1 MSKVLFIGETWM
13 KTITHVKGFD
23 SFVTNHYEDCSN
35 YISDALTT
43 EGHTVTHIPAHGV
56 GYNFPK
62 TLEEL
67 QQYDAVL
74 LSDIGSNTF
83 LLTDNVFVRG
93 STQNNSLEL
102 LKDFVL
108 EGGGL
113 LMVGGYMSFSGI
125 EAKANYQNTVLADV
139 LPVKMIDKDD
149 RVENSEGVIPTIVSN
164 NHSVF
169 QGIDNDT
176 WPLFLGYNQLQ
187 SKDDCEVLAVIDDDV
202 FIAVGEFSKGRSGV
216 FASDCAPHWGTQE
229 FVDWTYYSTFWG
241 NLIDWL
247 TRKI

>member
-35 YISDALTT
+35 FINDALTA
-43 EGHTVTHIPAHGV
+43 EGHEITHIPAHGV
-56 GYNFPK
+56 GYYFPK
-62 TLEEL
+62 TLQEL
-67 QQYDAVL
+67 QQYDAVI

-93 STQNNSLEL
+93 STQNNLLVL
-102 LKDFVL
+102 LKDYVL

-125 EAKANYQNTVLADV
+125 EAKANYQNTVLGDV
-139 LPVKMIDKDD
+139 LPVKMYDSDD
-149 RVENSEGVIPTIVSN
+149 RVEKSEGVHPKIISN
-164 NHSVF
+164 KHQVF
-169 QGIDNDT
+169 KGISDEV
-176 WPLFLGYNQLQ
+176 WPAFLGYNKL
-187 SKDDCEVLAVIDDDV
+187 KEKEGCDVLAVIGEDV
-202 FIAVGEFSKGRSGV
+202 FIAVGEFSKGRSAV

-229 FVDWTYYSTFWG
+229 FVDWKYYSTLWG
-241 NLIDWL
+241 NLIDWISPK
-247 TRKI
+247 R